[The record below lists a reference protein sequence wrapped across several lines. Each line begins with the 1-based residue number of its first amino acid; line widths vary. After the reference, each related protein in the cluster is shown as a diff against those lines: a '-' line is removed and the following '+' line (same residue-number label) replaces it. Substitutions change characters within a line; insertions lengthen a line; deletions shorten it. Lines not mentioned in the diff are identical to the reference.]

1 LVDLGNLSLG
11 VVVADSPLSS
21 LETRLNAL
29 ERRFGTPLRVSV
41 DTSAATGG
49 MQRLNTETERFSRVM
64 NGIAIGAGLAVF
76 GVLALGAKAA
86 GDAIVGYND
95 KLDRATAALTGM
107 TGSAAAA
114 NKEMAEL
121 LQIANATPF
130 SFEQVEKGAIR
141 FQNVGLSA
149 KQAEALIIDTGNAVA
164 RFGGTSVEVDH
175 VTLAI
180 SQIASKGHVMTQE
193 MNQLAE
199 AGINGFAILAQAT
212 GKSEGELRKLA
223 ETGGIASSTFLTAF
237 HAWATQPDIASS
249 MERQSHT
256 FSGAMSTISDSLKL
270 AAATGFRPFF
280 DGIVQLANKISAFVQ
295 TPWFA
300 SFVSHVQ
307 AAMAAALDALKSF
320 LSVLA
325 PIGKGILS
333 ALGVDTAGL
342 GQQISDQMAHANVP
356 KIDASF
362 GGPSAADTA
371 ETDRLTSAIKGAD
384 AAILHYRLNVDAL
397 SRAMQM
403 NANAQQDVKQGFEDQ
418 IAVVQRALDE
428 VNRLSPEEKSRNTRL
443 SQLAIVRMQIEIDK
457 PDTTA
462 IDQTIK
468 DLQEKGKH
476 IGEGTLDGFNAE
488 IDKVNARLHDL
499 GQANTD
505 ALDKQIKGIQKQISV
520 IGTDRTL
527 ERRIEDLRTLLNK
540 PAVDTTNLNNQMVGL
555 AAQMATNPADRA
567 GLLAQYGNLSRQK
580 QGLITADQQSR
591 LGAQTELQQLE
602 ERQRIQTRM
611 DQDRKDSLDKQLTG
625 LQDQRQAILDANEAE
640 RKGLQERLYQ
650 LNLQKTA
657 QEKINEA
664 AKKQNDLDIAAAE
677 KSKVDLLAPYN
688 AAVKL
693 NDEERRRL
701 ELLKAQDDLR
711 RQQAAD
717 PLTEQIKDLNQAMKD
732 ALDPLERRG
741 RELDRQ
747 KQAADNILQDAER
760 QKQLDQESLANLNQR
775 IAAEAT
781 LQAQRAKWN
790 AAIMPGGF
798 SPYDEPQITK
808 TALPDSPIVA
818 FFEKLSKAFKTLKDV
833 VENDVLP
840 ALGKLKDFV
849 NDNLIQPFIEL
860 NKWLDPK
867 IVGALLL
874 VAKTIADDVIPRITD
889 LYHWVEEQVRPA
901 FKDWYELIDSH
912 VGPTL
917 KELART
923 IGDVLGPVV
932 GTLYTVLHDS
942 LHPILTIIGTYIDSV
957 LAPIWTN
964 LAKGPLEVSRIAF
977 DALNVLITNFVH
989 PAIHDLGVIID
1000 TELRPFVE
1008 TIADKFEKFGKVLE
1022 ALKKWVDEN
1031 WGGVG
1036 NALSAPFKIAFA
1048 PIAAF
1053 FTNLHKAINWLGEH
1067 FKLPT
1072 IEAPPISQSLDS
1084 SPGGGAPGALAK
1096 GTKDWRGGWS
1106 WVGEQGP
1113 ELMYVPQHSIVV
1125 PNDKSRQ
1132 MAGGLPGFAE
1142 GFNLDILNDALGAL
1156 GGVIRGAGSK
1166 LVDTLMDHLGVPDIP
1181 GIEGAGKAL
1190 VSQIKDGLLDW
1201 IKGSDVGQ
1209 EIGSSVYNSGGSPQ
1223 FGGQFIKPVDAPF
1236 VQGSYGSYSH
1246 SQIAA
1251 VDWASPYGSPIWAPA
1266 AGQVSFWGQNG
1277 HSGGTGNTAEIQHDQ
1292 HWMSLFGHVHQLLK
1306 QVGDFVT
1313 QGETFAR
1320 SGAPGIDGGFGS
1332 GPHLHYE
1339 LWHDGARVR
1348 PEDYMPMAAGAY
1360 VTGPTR
1366 AMVGE
1371 GSSPEFVLP
1380 EPKLNEVL
1388 ARAATEGGNG
1398 TVNVH
1403 MAPGAVVIN
1412 VGARDDAR
1420 KAGEEAWDGFIS
1432 HMRETGHVMVG

>member
-1 LVDLGNLSLG
+1 MVDLGNLNLG

-333 ALGVDTAGL
+333 ALGVDTTGL

-384 AAILHYRLNVDAL
+384 AAILQYRLNVDAL

-505 ALDKQIKGIQKQISV
+505 ALDKQIKGIQRQISV

-611 DQDRKDSLDKQLTG
+611 DEDRKDSLEKQLTG

-732 ALDPLERRG
+732 ALDPMERRG

-760 QKQLDQESLANLNQR
+760 QKQLDKESLDNLTAR
-775 IAAEAT
+775 IAQEAA
-781 LQAQRAKWN
+781 LQAQRAKWS

-798 SPYDEPQITK
+798 SPYDEPQKGATAVTTMSPLVDSLERLSKWVDTHGETVKNWFIGAGIGLAVLATVLNPLGALAVGLGVVIPLLFSNDTTRPLMIEFIKEIRDAFEALTDKIDAAK
-808 TALPDSPIVA
+808 TALDKFFGVKPAPPIDPNKPGAFQVPGGQPPGTGITEANAGKSIPVLSGLGNILSNTSDEFSNFVNKIGDWLGGNGDAQKSEDSFGKKTASVFGDGGTVVANLRTVSAA
-818 FFEKLSKAFKTLKDV
+818 FFHWLGNNGDLDQNLGNAVVNFGDTFDDGKGAQLSLTAFNT
-833 VENDVLP
+833 
-840 ALGKLKDFV
+840 
-849 NDNLIQPFIEL
+849 
-860 NKWLDPK
+860 
-867 IVGALLL
+867 
-874 VAKTIADDVIPRITD
+874 
-889 LYHWVEEQVRPA
+889 
-901 FKDWYELIDSH
+901 
-912 VGPTL
+912 
-917 KELART
+917 
-923 IGDVLGPVV
+923 
-932 GTLYTVLHDS
+932 
-942 LHPILTIIGTYIDSV
+942 
-957 LAPIWTN
+957 
-964 LAKGPLEVSRIAF
+964 
-977 DALNVLITNFVH
+977 
-989 PAIHDLGVIID
+989 
-1000 TELRPFVE
+1000 
-1008 TIADKFEKFGKVLE
+1008 
-1022 ALKKWVDEN
+1022 ALKN
-1031 WGGVG
+1031 
-1036 NALSAPFKIAFA
+1036 AFA
-1048 PIAAF
+1048 PGGTVDTLLGTNVPTFLRGVVTEIEGKFGASGAARTPIDDFGTFLDGKFGPGGKLDTVLGTDVPKTLDAMEKDLAARFGDTGTARSPFTGFGDFVAGLFKKGGALEGYVTAFGTVLDGAMPADIAPLQGFLASVQTAVNTIGNLF
-1053 FTNLHKAINWLGEH
+1053 KIPSLSTFT
-1067 FKLPT
+1067 
-1072 IEAPPISQSLDS
+1072 APPITYTS
-1084 SPGGGAPGALAK
+1084 GGGGNGQGAGGGPPSGIGAPGGVSGASAGATAGLDALA
-1096 GTKDWRGGWS
+1096 
-1106 WVGEQGP
+1106 P
-1113 ELMYVPQHSIVV
+1113 F
-1125 PNDKSRQ
+1125 N
-1132 MAGGLPGFAE
+1132 LPGP
-1142 GFNLDILNDALGAL
+1142 FNDLATMLYEK
-1156 GGVIRGAGSK
+1156 S
-1166 LVDTLMDHLGVPDIP
+1166 
-1181 GIEGAGKAL
+1181 
-1190 VSQIKDGLLDW
+1190 KDG
-1201 IKGSDVGQ
+1201 
-1209 EIGSSVYNSGGSPQ
+1209 
-1223 FGGQFIKPVDAPF
+1223 
-1236 VQGSYGSYSH
+1236 
-1246 SQIAA
+1246 IAA
-1251 VDWASPYGSPIWAPA
+1251 LLA
-1266 AGQVSFWGQNG
+1266 QNTV
-1277 HSGGTGNTAEIQHDQ
+1277 TGNTDLQGQPQGPSPGYPGGNTILDEAHR
-1292 HWMSLFGHVHQLLK
+1292 HWRAYGECEGF
-1306 QVGDFVT
+1306 VGDVMQSLGRNYFRAYDART
-1313 QGETFAR
+1313 HAHMQGVSVRASGRTAR
-1320 SGAPGIDGGFGS
+1320 SSSGTFPPNGACR
-1332 GPHLHYE
+1332 L
-1339 LWHDGARVR
+1339 LGARQWLLR
-1348 PEDYMPMAAGAY
+1348 NASRAGTGWLAA
-1360 VTGPTR
+1360 
-1366 AMVGE
+1366 
-1371 GSSPEFVLP
+1371 
-1380 EPKLNEVL
+1380 
-1388 ARAATEGGNG
+1388 
-1398 TVNVH
+1398 
-1403 MAPGAVVIN
+1403 
-1412 VGARDDAR
+1412 
-1420 KAGEEAWDGFIS
+1420 
-1432 HMRETGHVMVG
+1432 